1 MILIWLVFTFLICL
15 LNALMKLSR
24 AFQRGL
30 FLVISSLTQSQNWL
44 AICFIRMRLE
54 ALIASLK
61 KKSFQPYFPF
71 SSSFFFTHVILHGKI
86 PVSKSY
92 LPTSSP
98 LLLLPG
104 RQWGLCI
111 CCSLFLKHSFSHLPP
126 MSYPLTS
133 FRSLKCHF
141 VHPYMVSLHHFPDP
155 LSFIIVH
162 HNSSL

>member
-1 MILIWLVFTFLICL
+1 MTLIWLVFTFLICL

-44 AICFIRMRLE
+44 AICFIRIRRLE

-71 SSSFFFTHVILHGKI
+71 SVQFLFHPCDS
-86 PVSKSY
+86 PWQNPSKQSY

-104 RQWGLCI
+104 RQWGLCV

-141 VHPYMVSLHHFPDP
+141 IHLYIISLHHFPDP
-155 LSFIIVH
+155 LSFTIVH
-162 HNSSL
+162 HNS